1 MKTKFFK
8 PANMFLFFSLSC
20 LIWSCSNDNS
30 DLGLNSSIVGNWIW
44 VSSSGGIA
52 GTTET
57 PESTG
62 NNRRLEITN
71 DSTRTF
77 LNGNLISSQK
87 YTLETRESLLFSGVR
102 TMMISEG
109 GFRTIVEF
117 DSGNLILIGD
127 CFDCFSSVYKRE

>member
-1 MKTKFFK
+1 
-8 PANMFLFFSLSC
+8 MFLFFSLSC
-20 LIWSCSNDNS
+20 LIWSCSGDNS

>member
-8 PANMFLFFSLSC
+8 PANLFLFFSLTC
-20 LIWSCSNDNS
+20 LIWGCSNDNS
-30 DLGLNSSIVGNWIW
+30 DIGLDSIVGNWVW
-44 VSSSGGIA
+44 VRSSGGIA

-62 NNRRLEITN
+62 KNVRLEITN

-77 LNGNLISSQK
+77 VNGNLVSSQK
-87 YTLETRESLLFSGVR
+87 YTLETRESLLFKAPR
-102 TMMISEG
+102 TMKVSEE

-117 DSGNLILIGD
+117 DNGNLILIGD
-127 CFDCFSSVYKRE
+127 CFDCMSSVYKRE